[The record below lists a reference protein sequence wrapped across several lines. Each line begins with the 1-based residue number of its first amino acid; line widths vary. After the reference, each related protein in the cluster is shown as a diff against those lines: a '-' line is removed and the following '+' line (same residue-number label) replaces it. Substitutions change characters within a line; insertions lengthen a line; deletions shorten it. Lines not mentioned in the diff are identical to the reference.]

1 MILTSFHQD
10 QLPITTNAANVR
22 FDLHLPIKIE
32 IPTVALYFRYVL
44 TGNDTTKTK
53 TLKGLTHLSD
63 TNLPFKP

>member
-10 QLPITTNAANVR
+10 QLPITYNVG